1 MNTHDHYG
9 DALRIE
15 PYRVAHRSD
24 ALELAIRAWTPVFE
38 GMRDAVP
45 RFVHDNF
52 WPNGWQSRQRAD
64 LAQVLDES
72 PDDVDVAVAAGT
84 VIGWVCTRI
93 HPEDSMGEVYV
104 IVVDPEHQGH
114 GVGRALMDRAHAR
127 VRRAGMRMVMV
138 ETGGDPGHGA
148 ARRLYEAAGYQ
159 RWPVARY
166 FKDLASDPMGP
177 QLGSPEA

>member
-1 MNTHDHYG
+1 
-9 DALRIE
+9 
-15 PYRVAHRSD
+15 
-24 ALELAIRAWTPVFE
+24 
-38 GMRDAVP
+38 
-45 RFVHDNF
+45 
-52 WPNGWQSRQRAD
+52 
-64 LAQVLDES
+64 QVLDES

-177 QLGSPEA
+177 QLGSPEAGAVFAGRRFRGDPGEPERSGHSTVWTTCTRWPLSPLILLSARPFRTLVPDIESYGAGVRLATR